1 MAVLKF
7 RIYWEEDETVY
18 RDVVIKHKQSFFDL
32 HLSILKSYDFDNK
45 HAATFYKSNDAWQMG
60 REITLEKYPKTY
72 KVEPLI
78 MQEVPIGSEIADP
91 NQKFIY
97 EYDFTKNWRF
107 LVELIGIEKEEN
119 PKLEYPSCIRTNGIG
134 PSQYGAKGII
144 ESRMAEMEEKYDLRP
159 DALSEGFNQEGEE
172 DTPQDDS
179 EQEQDTDS
187 SDDEAAF

>member
-18 RDVVIKHKQSFFDL
+18 RDVVVKHKQTFFDL
-32 HLSILKSYDFDNK
+32 HLGILKSYAFDNK

-60 REITLEKYPKTY
+60 REISLEKYPKTY

-78 MQEVPIGSEIADP
+78 MQEVPIGTEIADP

-119 PKLEYPSCIRTNGIG
+119 PKWEYPSCIRTNGIG

-159 DALSEGFNQEGEE
+159 DALSEGFNQEG
-172 DTPQDDS
+172 DGDA
-179 EQEQDTDS
+179 EQDGNSQDQES
-187 SDDEAAF
+187 DALDDEAAF